1 MPSPSLISAQT
12 LCATEPMKIATY
24 NPDVI
29 AADLHSHTRASDGA
43 CSAEEL
49 VAIAVARGV
58 TLFAITDHDTVS
70 SVAAAR
76 AAATDADLTF
86 VGGVELS
93 AQYHGVSIHVVGLN
107 IDEAHPALAA
117 EMTHTRELR
126 ASRAMAM
133 ARDLELSG
141 IPNPYEGAKRF
152 AANSDLIS
160 RTHFSRYL
168 VASGICSNNGEVFAR
183 FMKPGKPGYVPVEWV
198 ALETSIATIH
208 AAGGAAVLAHPARY
222 DVDRI
227 GGVETLI
234 KDFKT
239 AGGDAIE
246 VVCAGHSP
254 AEWAKYA
261 ALARKYDLTA
271 SIGSDFHSHNES
283 RVKIGDLPRLS
294 SSLTPV
300 WHDWS
305 NIKIH

>member
-1 MPSPSLISAQT
+1 
-12 LCATEPMKIATY
+12 
-24 NPDVI
+24 VI

-49 VAIAVARGV
+49 IAIAVARCV
-58 TLFAITDHDTVS
+58 SLFAITDHDTVS
-70 SVAAAR
+70 SVPAGR
-76 AAATDADLTF
+76 AAAALAGMRF

-93 AQYHGVSIHVVGLN
+93 AQYHGVAIHVVGLN
-107 IDEAHPALAA
+107 IDETDATLAA
-117 EMTHTRELR
+117 QMHSTRALR
-126 ASRAMAM
+126 STRAIEM

-141 IPNPYEGAKRF
+141 IPSPYEGAKRF
-152 AANSDLIS
+152 AGNADLIS

-183 FMKPGKPGYVPVEWV
+183 FMKPGKPGYVAIEWMS
-198 ALETSIATIH
+198 LETSIATIH
-208 AAGGAAVLAHPARY
+208 AAGGDAVLAHPARY

-227 GGVETLI
+227 GGIEVMV
-234 KDFKT
+234 KDFKA

-246 VVCAGHSP
+246 VVCSGHSP

-261 ALARKYDLTA
+261 ALARKYDLRA
-271 SIGSDFHSHNES
+271 SIGSDFHSHAES

-300 WHDWS
+300 WQDWS
-305 NIKIH
+305 NIKTH